1 MNISLPVLTALL
13 SETPCRYVEIS
24 NLWGDIERRMI
35 YVRTN
40 GVEADGFDCALARRV
55 RGLMSVGA
63 LRMPGDVTAMEERVR
78 KMNCHLP
85 FLVINTLTDDSCEVM
100 ANEILLDDM
109 IREPHIRVEFD
120 GEIPADVYVIEELL
134 CDQPTETNNNQQ

>member
-40 GVEADGFDCALARRV
+40 GVEADDFDCELVRRIN
-55 RGLMSVGA
+55 GLMRVNA
-63 LRMPGDVTAMEERVR
+63 LRTPGDVTAMEERVR

-85 FLVINTLTDDSCEVM
+85 FMVINTSTDDTCEVM
-100 ANEILLDDM
+100 VNKILLHGM